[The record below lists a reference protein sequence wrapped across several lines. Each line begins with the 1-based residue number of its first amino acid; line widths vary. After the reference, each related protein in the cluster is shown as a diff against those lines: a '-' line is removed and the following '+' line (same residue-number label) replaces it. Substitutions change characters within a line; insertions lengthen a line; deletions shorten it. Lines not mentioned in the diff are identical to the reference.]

1 MRIKT
6 LATKTDLKEEQDEIV
21 KLQTYDL
28 LEKYNTIWDKIS
40 ADIKNKNLIASL
52 SIIKM
57 FWKPK

>member
-21 KLQTYDL
+21 KIQTYDL

-57 FWKPK
+57 F

>member
-21 KLQTYDL
+21 KIQTYGL

>member
-1 MRIKT
+1 MRNKNIS
-6 LATKTDLKEEQDEIV
+6 TKTELKEEQDKIL
-21 KLQTYDL
+21 KIQTYDL

-57 FWKPK
+57 F

>member
-21 KLQTYDL
+21 KIQTYDL
-28 LEKYNTIWDKIS
+28 LEKYNAIWDKIS

>member
-21 KLQTYDL
+21 KIQTYDL
-28 LEKYNTIWDKIS
+28 LEKYNAIWDKIS

-57 FWKPK
+57 F

>member
-21 KLQTYDL
+21 KIQTYDL

-57 FWKPK
+57 L

>member
-21 KLQTYDL
+21 KIQTYDL

-40 ADIKNKNLIASL
+40 ADIKNKNLIVSL

-57 FWKPK
+57 F

>member
-1 MRIKT
+1 MRNKNIS
-6 LATKTDLKEEQDEIV
+6 TKTELKEEQDKTLKI
-21 KLQTYDL
+21 QTYDL

-57 FWKPK
+57 F